1 MMPFNFLVCKPRTK
15 VITWGKSHRTR
26 LGRQI
31 GFGEWPMLWLPSVV
45 NGNLPKLLSY
55 PSSSWWNRIRPCLLR
70 KVCVSEIYILML
82 IGPLPSSVPAMIATC
97 SWTMNFSLTIFFSAC
112 RVWTWRV
119 FETDF
124 GYSWSLFTTRTSMS
138 SRSSYVSCTQP
149 SRGSVH
155 PKFFL
160 KGGSGKGMEA
170 YLKKAL
176 FSDLQ
181 SATLDCGVFLDRQ
194 EFRKSA
200 EFAWNKA
207 NVGIQEM
214 DQNACFISD

>member
-1 MMPFNFLVCKPRTK
+1 
-15 VITWGKSHRTR
+15 
-26 LGRQI
+26 
-31 GFGEWPMLWLPSVV
+31 
-45 NGNLPKLLSY
+45 
-55 PSSSWWNRIRPCLLR
+55 
-70 KVCVSEIYILML
+70 
-82 IGPLPSSVPAMIATC
+82 
-97 SWTMNFSLTIFFSAC
+97 
-112 RVWTWRV
+112 
-119 FETDF
+119 
-124 GYSWSLFTTRTSMS
+124 MS